1 MYFRVKGEVPLKKV
15 NGRQKRAMYAV
26 VLTGGKQY
34 KVEEGD
40 LVSFEKLPG
49 EVGDK
54 VELPVAFIADGN
66 KIISEAAKLSKAKVI
81 AEIVEQYKGKKAV
94 IFKFKK
100 RKGYKRKRGHRQL
113 LTKVKITKIQKTS
126 RTSKPKTDAP
136 ADVVDV
142 VEDN

>member
-1 MYFRVKGEVPLKKV
+1 
-15 NGRQKRAMYAV
+15 MYAV

-54 VELPVAFIADGN
+54 IELPVAFIADGD

-113 LTKVKITKIQKTS
+113 LPKVKISKIQKTS
-126 RTSKPKTDAP
+126 RTSKVAKDEAP
-136 ADVVDV
+136 AEVTEAQT
-142 VEDN
+142 VEA